1 MRKTTKKI
9 LVLCMAVIMTMGMAG
24 TAFASGGAT
33 VNLKSNEGYLD
44 NVISL
49 SNVIGTE
56 NMEYIEG
63 KDLPTYLCNSPAEV
77 TALGGVTVLMVQKVT
92 DENLE
97 KVKKGEEFWMNE
109 VPLNGQATIWDA
121 ETGEELIIDYKDM
134 NNYEV
139 DGPPE
144 IHAGAKATLTEKGV
158 YIVHCIIAP
167 LSDYIDVIVIV
178 DGGNT
183 APSTVQAATPTT
195 SNVLVNGK
203 QTAFDAYTVGG
214 NNYFKLRDLAYVLNG
229 TDKQFEVTWDGVNN
243 AILLTSGISYTTA
256 GGEMEGKG
264 ISSKTATPTSSKTI
278 LDDKE
283 ITLTAY
289 TIDGNNYFKLR
300 DIGQTFNFGVTW
312 DGTNNTIIINTNTE
326 YTE

>member
-1 MRKTTKKI
+1 MRKTRKKI
-9 LVLCMAVIMTMGMAG
+9 LALCMTVIMTVGMAG

-44 NVISL
+44 NAISL

-77 TALGGVTVLMVQKVT
+77 TVLDGVTVLMVQKVT

-97 KVKKGEEFWMNE
+97 RVKKGEEFLMSE

-139 DGPPE
+139 DGPPV
-144 IHAGAKATLTEKGV
+144 INAGAKVTLTEKGV
-158 YIVHCIIAP
+158 YIVHCIVAP

-183 APSTVQAATPTT
+183 ASSTVQATPTA

-229 TDKQFEVTWDGVNN
+229 SDKQFEVTWDGVNN

-264 ISSKTATPTSSKTI
+264 ISSKTATPTSSKI
-278 LDDKE
+278 LLDGKE
-283 ITLTAY
+283 IALTAY

-300 DIGQTFNFGVTW
+300 DIGQAFDFGVTW
-312 DGTNNTIIINTNTE
+312 DGTNNTIIIDTNTG